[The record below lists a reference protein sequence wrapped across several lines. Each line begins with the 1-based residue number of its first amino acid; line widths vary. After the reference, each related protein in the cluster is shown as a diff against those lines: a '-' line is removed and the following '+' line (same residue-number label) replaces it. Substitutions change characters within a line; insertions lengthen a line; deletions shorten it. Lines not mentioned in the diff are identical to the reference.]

1 VQERE
6 ACELE
11 VPPQQGTHRRTDR
24 AGRQTP
30 ASAKSGEIGEQPI
43 KIWSPAGRPSRNSAS
58 GVRLSLS
65 APCRARIHVAITLLD
80 LMQGIEKRGP
90 GYTRRH
96 LVRSRFLLRQGVRLS
111 DRKVTS
117 FLVGLSAG
125 GSVAAFLAAAVK
137 ERTLRESE
145 LLIEI
150 DRLTRKTDDLAVQAE
165 KERKANQR
173 LTAQLSAERSRI
185 ADFAGLEAELRQRLG
200 RSRALRPEQF

>member
-1 VQERE
+1 V
-6 ACELE
+6 
-11 VPPQQGTHRRTDR
+11 
-24 AGRQTP
+24 
-30 ASAKSGEIGEQPI
+30 
-43 KIWSPAGRPSRNSAS
+43 
-58 GVRLSLS
+58 
-65 APCRARIHVAITLLD
+65 
-80 LMQGIEKRGP
+80 
-90 GYTRRH
+90 
-96 LVRSRFLLRQGVRLS
+96 LRQGVRLS

-150 DRLTRKTDDLAVQAE
+150 DRLTRKTDNLRAQAE
-165 KERKANQR
+165 KERKANER
-173 LTAQLSAERSRI
+173 LAAQLSAERSRI